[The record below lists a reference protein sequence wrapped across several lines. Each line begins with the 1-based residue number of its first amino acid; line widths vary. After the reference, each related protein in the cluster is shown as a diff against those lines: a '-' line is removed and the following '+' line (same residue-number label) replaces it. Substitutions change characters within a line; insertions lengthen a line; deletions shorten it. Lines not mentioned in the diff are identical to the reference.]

1 MADFHEDKYSLQ
13 WDNTDVLGGEEVTM
27 NSADIQNRIEDLAK
41 EKGMTMYELSKVSG
55 VSLSGIYNM
64 FKRNSLPKLETLLKI
79 CKGLDTSLSDFF
91 VFLSEPKEGGK
102 ITKRD
107 EAILEVSRS
116 LNERNMER
124 LVVYATGLRDSQDNK

>member
-1 MADFHEDKYSLQ
+1 
-13 WDNTDVLGGEEVTM
+13 M

-124 LVVYATGLRDSQDNK
+124 LVVYATGLRDSQDDRK